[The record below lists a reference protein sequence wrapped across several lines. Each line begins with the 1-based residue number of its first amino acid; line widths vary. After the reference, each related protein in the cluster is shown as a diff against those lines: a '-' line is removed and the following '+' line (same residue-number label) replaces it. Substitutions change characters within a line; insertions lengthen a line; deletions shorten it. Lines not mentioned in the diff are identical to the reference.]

1 MKSRFMSWL
10 WLAAV
15 LLLAA
20 CASLVGQRN
29 VDIPLAKLQD
39 AIANRFPFNN
49 RYLELLDVRVT
60 NPRVSLQP
68 DSNRILTSMDTS
80 IAPPFSSQSWNGSL
94 AISGQ
99 LRVDPARN
107 ALVLA
112 DPRVENFAVNG
123 LDSPFASKIMRVG
136 ALVAEQLLKD
146 MPLYTFQPNDF
157 RYGGTSFLPTKIT
170 TRANGLVVTFEP
182 AR

>member
-1 MKSRFMSWL
+1 MKTG
-10 WLAAV
+10 LARWTWMAA
-15 LLLAA
+15 LLCLAS
-20 CASLVGQRN
+20 CASLLGQRD
-29 VDIPLAKLQD
+29 VEIPLAKLQE
-39 AIANRFPFNN
+39 AMANRFPFNN

-68 DSNRILTSMDTS
+68 GTNRILTSMDTS
-80 IAPPFSSQSWNGSL
+80 IAPPFSNQSWTGSL

-112 DPRVENFAVNG
+112 EPRVENFAVNG
-123 LDSPFASKIMRVG
+123 LDSPFANKIVRVG

-146 MPLYTFQPNDF
+146 MPLYTFQPDQF
-157 RYGGTSFLPTKIT
+157 RYGGTSFFPTKIT
-170 TRANGLVVTFEP
+170 TRPNGLVVTFEP

>member
-1 MKSRFMSWL
+1 
-10 WLAAV
+10 
-15 LLLAA
+15 
-20 CASLVGQRN
+20 
-29 VDIPLAKLQD
+29 
-39 AIANRFPFNN
+39 
-49 RYLELLDVRVT
+49 
-60 NPRVSLQP
+60 
-68 DSNRILTSMDTS
+68 
-80 IAPPFSSQSWNGSL
+80 
-94 AISGQ
+94 SGQ